1 MPIPWLLGIII
12 GSAFLVVSYLL
23 APKPKQPKPTSL
35 DDLKEPTAEA
45 GRPIPVLFGSKRLT
59 GLNILWYGDK
69 GINNRVAGAGG
80 KK

>member
-12 GSAFLVVSYLL
+12 GTALLVVSYLL
-23 APKPKQPKPTSL
+23 APKPKQPKPASL
-35 DDLKEPTAEA
+35 DDLKDPTAEA
-45 GRPIPVLFGSKRLT
+45 GRPVPVLFGSKRIS

-69 GINNRVAGAGG
+69 GINNRTVKEGG